1 MRFPVVATFIY
12 FEITLPS
19 PECTVTNNNCFHS
32 YLTQPSFYNITIFL
46 TVNIFYSSLFR
57 ESWYMTVFHDR
68 FKDFRGEIREL
79 LDAKP
84 VSSLKSNLPFP

>member
-46 TVNIFYSSLFR
+46 TVNIFCGLTCYLQKTVILTYAHTSL
-57 ESWYMTVFHDR
+57 
-68 FKDFRGEIREL
+68 
-79 LDAKP
+79 
-84 VSSLKSNLPFP
+84 NLT